1 MTQLQLIGITPEQ
14 LQNSI
19 IESVQT
25 QLQEFKEHFE
35 PKTTTE
41 YLTRKE
47 TAKLLSVNLSTLH
60 HYVKS
65 KKFPAYGIGKR
76 VLFKRADIE
85 QALIHLNK

>member
-19 IESVQT
+19 IEGVKT
-25 QLQEFKEHFE
+25 QLKIFKEQYSE
-35 PKTTTE
+35 NNEKE
-41 YLTRKE
+41 YLTRAEVSKM
-47 TAKLLSVNLSTLH
+47 LSINLSTLH

-76 VLFKRADIE
+76 VLFKRTDIE